1 MHRIAVISP
10 YHTILESHPAS
21 RKTTIETGE
30 IMEKRDHKINHRMN
44 ETTNSVQFYLRSD
57 ISTNLI
63 KSVEDGRNWILEG
76 FNRKASNLER

>member
-1 MHRIAVISP
+1 
-10 YHTILESHPAS
+10 
-21 RKTTIETGE
+21 
-30 IMEKRDHKINHRMN
+30 MEQRDNKINHRMN